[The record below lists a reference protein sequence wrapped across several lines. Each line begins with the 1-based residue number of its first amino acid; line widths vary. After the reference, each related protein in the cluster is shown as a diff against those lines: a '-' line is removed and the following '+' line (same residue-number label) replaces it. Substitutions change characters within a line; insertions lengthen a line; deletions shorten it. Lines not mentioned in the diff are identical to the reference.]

1 MAGSKRSPGRT
12 GRRAEG
18 ARTRSQPAPVLSTKV
33 QNTSDKTA
41 AAAFPIVGLGASAGG
56 LEAFTQLLHALPTDT
71 GMAFVLVQHL
81 DPKHS
86 SILTE
91 LLAKSTTLPV
101 HEAVHGV
108 KLKPD
113 HIYVTPPNVKL
124 ALKSGAFCLTPR
136 AEHAGSG
143 MTVDFFMKS
152 LAEEQGNRAIGV
164 VLSGTASDGTLGL
177 AAIKAQGGITF
188 AQDEKSAKFDGMPH
202 SAIASG
208 CVDFVLCP
216 VEIAAELGRI
226 SAHPYLKDTEP
237 ASASPAA
244 HKSSPHLQRIC
255 GLLNSATGVDFTN
268 YRLTTIRRRIER
280 RMAVHK
286 MNGMAEYV
294 DHLLNHPIEA
304 QELLQDLLIPVTSFF
319 RDPVV
324 FEALKTEVFPT
335 LLRKRAPNEAVR
347 IWVPACSTGEEAYS
361 LAMTLL
367 EFAAGEG
374 LSRPIQIFGTDL
386 SELGIEQA
394 RAALYPETIASDVSA
409 ERLRQFFV
417 REDSGYRISKTIRD
431 MCVFARHNLLTDPP
445 FSRMD
450 LVSCRNLLIYLELPL
465 QKRALALLHYGLKPG
480 GFLVLGSAEGIS
492 AMPQLFGVAD
502 KACKIFSKKANA
514 GRPHFD
520 FVAARLPIE
529 PAGARAMLIGKAQE
543 SAASFDLQKEAD
555 RVVLSQYAPAGVV
568 VDRNLEVVQ
577 FRGKTSAFL
586 EPSPGRASLNLLKMA
601 RGELAVSIKKA
612 FQSAIKQSAPV
623 RSPVVSLDSGREVR
637 VEVHP
642 LPSPSAE
649 ERYFLISFEEIPLAV
664 RLKQRESGGGKRV
677 PADGREV
684 ARLGKELAAAK
695 ETTRTI
701 IAEYEATS
709 EQYQVASEE
718 LVSANE
724 ELQSTNEE
732 LETSKEELQS
742 INEELNTVNEELR
755 SRNTELHQVNN
766 DVYNLLGSINVP
778 IVMLGRDLRIRRV
791 TPAASELLK
800 VTPSDTGRP
809 ITDVR
814 MPIRVPDL
822 E

>member
-1 MAGSKRSPGRT
+1 
-12 GRRAEG
+12 
-18 ARTRSQPAPVLSTKV
+18 
-33 QNTSDKTA
+33 
-41 AAAFPIVGLGASAGG
+41 
-56 LEAFTQLLHALPTDT
+56 
-71 GMAFVLVQHL
+71 
-81 DPKHS
+81 
-86 SILTE
+86 
-91 LLAKSTTLPV
+91 
-101 HEAVHGV
+101 
-108 KLKPD
+108 
-113 HIYVTPPNVKL
+113 
-124 ALKSGAFCLTPR
+124 
-136 AEHAGSG
+136 
-143 MTVDFFMKS
+143 
-152 LAEEQGNRAIGV
+152 
-164 VLSGTASDGTLGL
+164 
-177 AAIKAQGGITF
+177 
-188 AQDEKSAKFDGMPH
+188 
-202 SAIASG
+202 
-208 CVDFVLCP
+208 
-216 VEIAAELGRI
+216 
-226 SAHPYLKDTEP
+226 
-237 ASASPAA
+237 
-244 HKSSPHLQRIC
+244 
-255 GLLNSATGVDFTN
+255 
-268 YRLTTIRRRIER
+268 
-280 RMAVHK
+280 
-286 MNGMAEYV
+286 
-294 DHLLNHPIEA
+294 
-304 QELLQDLLIPVTSFF
+304 
-319 RDPVV
+319 
-324 FEALKTEVFPT
+324 
-335 LLRKRAPNEAVR
+335 
-347 IWVPACSTGEEAYS
+347 
-361 LAMTLL
+361 
-367 EFAAGEG
+367 
-374 LSRPIQIFGTDL
+374 
-386 SELGIEQA
+386 
-394 RAALYPETIASDVSA
+394 
-409 ERLRQFFV
+409 
-417 REDSGYRISKTIRD
+417 
-431 MCVFARHNLLTDPP
+431 
-445 FSRMD
+445 MD
-450 LVSCRNLLIYLELPL
+450 LISCRNLLIYLELPL